1 LFDYFQS
8 DILWRTAIVVLHFNT
23 KNMKS
28 SDKQKE
34 PISKKEL
41 LELQDKRMDIEKK
54 KIEIQKEKLLINDL
68 QNSKRFA
75 MEQHKMN
82 MEKVAE
88 LRRLLADF
96 TIDPERTILGS
107 EPMLSL
113 LITNEE
119 REIVMD
125 KLISIID
132 KCF

>member
-1 LFDYFQS
+1 MFDYFQS

>member
-1 LFDYFQS
+1 
-8 DILWRTAIVVLHFNT
+8 
-23 KNMKS
+23 MKS

-54 KIEIQKEKLLINDL
+54 KIEIQKEKLLINDM